1 MWVGCLSANEYK
13 GDEVRKRAGSTS
25 HQHGGAQ
32 AGERA
37 MN

>member
-1 MWVGCLSANEYK
+1 MWLGCLSVNEYK
-13 GDEVRKRAGSTS
+13 GDEVRKEAGSTS

-32 AGERA
+32 ASERA